1 MSWIIACKQYQK
13 QRGDGAKYIVPKKG
27 SSEYEEVK
35 KIFDSLEKA
44 PKKEKLT
51 VVKDEIPKKE
61 KKVKIVAPKKKRDDE
76 GIEGIEPEETSIRT
90 IIRNE
95 LIQQIREQGLESLSI
110 EA

>member
-44 PKKEKLT
+44 PKKEK
-51 VVKDEIPKKE
+51 VKPEKKPVPVPKKE
-61 KKVKIVAPKKKRDDE
+61 IKQED
-76 GIEGIEPEETSIRT
+76 SIRT
-90 IIRNE
+90 VIRNE
-95 LIQQIREQGLESLSI
+95 LIQQIREQGLDSLTVDVV
-110 EA
+110 

>member
-35 KIFDSLEKA
+35 KIFDTLEKA
-44 PKKEKLT
+44 PKKEK
-51 VVKDEIPKKE
+51 VKPEKKPVPVPKKE
-61 KKVKIVAPKKKRDDE
+61 IKQED
-76 GIEGIEPEETSIRT
+76 SIRT
-90 IIRNE
+90 VIRNE
-95 LIQQIREQGLESLSI
+95 LIQQIREQGLDSLTI

>member
-44 PKKEKLT
+44 PKKEK
-51 VVKDEIPKKE
+51 VKPEKKPKKE
-61 KKVKIVAPKKKRDDE
+61 PVPVPKKEIKQED
-76 GIEGIEPEETSIRT
+76 SIRT
-90 IIRNE
+90 VIRNE
-95 LIQQIREQGLESLSI
+95 LIQQIREQGLESLTV
-110 EA
+110 EVV

>member
-44 PKKEKLT
+44 PKKEK
-51 VVKDEIPKKE
+51 VKPVKDEIPKKE
-61 KKVKIVAPKKKRDDE
+61 KKVKIVAPK
-76 GIEGIEPEETSIRT
+76 IEPEETSIRT

-95 LIQQIREQGLESLSI
+95 LIQQIKEQGLESLSV